1 MREPRAGGERFGGPI
16 MGTVTQESAAA
27 RQDLP
32 DAALVARLL
41 REQAPHLAGQAL
53 RPSTAS
59 GSSNWVFRLG
69 DGQAVRLPRSEGYA
83 EDLLKEVRWLPR
95 LGSALP
101 TPVPRVEFVGDASEA
116 FPRPWTVVSWLPGD
130 PPADL
135 DSTQQA
141 ELATTLG
148 QFLQSLHDMDASGV
162 PEGAEHWGYRA
173 GEPVTDTIDEWAD
186 YAATQLSDV
195 FDPEAVRR
203 AWRLLRDVPPATTS
217 PCWIHTDLSAEN
229 MLVDSDGSLSG
240 VIDWGGLGVGDP
252 AVDLL
257 YAWSM
262 FDAPARDVLR
272 AAAAADDASWVRARA
287 WAFVGP
293 GLLTIEN
300 YRQTMPGRTAK
311 LIAMVTTIAAEVGI
325 RLR

>member
-1 MREPRAGGERFGGPI
+1 M
-16 MGTVTQESAAA
+16 TQESAAA

-41 REQAPHLAGQAL
+41 REQAPHLAGQDL
-53 RPSTAS
+53 RPSAAS

-95 LGSALP
+95 LGPALP

-325 RLR
+325 RIR